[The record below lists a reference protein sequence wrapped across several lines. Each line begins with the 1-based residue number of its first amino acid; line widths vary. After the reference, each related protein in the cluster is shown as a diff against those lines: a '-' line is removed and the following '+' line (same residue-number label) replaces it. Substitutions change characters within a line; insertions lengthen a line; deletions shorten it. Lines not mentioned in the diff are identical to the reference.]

1 MSELNTLSAG
11 PAIRVRG
18 ARTHNLQNLSVDLP
32 RDRLVVF
39 TGVSGSG
46 KSSLAFDTLYAE
58 GQRRYLESLSAQ
70 SRQWLDQLSRPDV
83 DEIEGL
89 PPAIAVEQ
97 RRGFVSPR
105 STLATLTEIHDFL
118 RVLYARAG
126 TPYCPQCGS
135 EISSQPV
142 EAILN
147 SVLSLETGA
156 KVMLLAPLIRGRKG
170 THREVFEKI
179 VRDGMVRARVDG
191 EIVDAATPPDLKKTQ
206 SHTIEAVV
214 DRLVV
219 KDSLRP
225 RLVESVELALR
236 VGSGCCI
243 VVRQN
248 SSNEWVDELFSTR
261 FACARCELSFPDLEP
276 RSFSFNSPHGAC
288 PECQGLGTV
297 TGPAA
302 PAPRKKVAKKAKAKT
317 PPADNPDKAAPLEHP
332 CPACSGTRLAAL
344 PRHVKLMGVTLPEW
358 TATAVTDA
366 HAVALR
372 LAVEVEQ
379 KFKPDAPPRLVA
391 QKLLPEIT
399 RRLEFLQR
407 VGLHYLALDRAVIT
421 LSGGELQR
429 ARLARGLGAGL
440 LGVMYVLDEPT
451 TGLHPR
457 DTAQLLDALRH
468 LRDAGNSVMV
478 VEHDPAVMAAA
489 DDLLDLGPGA
499 GREGGQLVAHGTPA
513 EVARHPTSLTGR
525 YLPGAA
531 HPARKRLTP
540 VRSPDPARVLTLRNT
555 SRHNLRELTVE
566 IPLGRFVCVTGV
578 SGSGKSSL
586 IMETLVP
593 LLRQQLPTEAWGGKP
608 VIPAP
613 LVDIGGATLE
623 GAQSLARLVQ
633 VDQSPLGRSGRS
645 NPATVS
651 GVWDLIRKLFAR
663 TKEAKLR
670 GFGASRFSF
679 NAAGGRCETC
689 RGSGTRRLAMHYLP
703 DLEVV
708 CSACQGRRFN
718 RQTLRVAFRGL
729 SVADLLDLRIDAAAE
744 FFASFAEI
752 HRRLQGLVDVGLGY
766 LQLGQSALTLS
777 GGESQRIK
785 LAVELNRARTA
796 GDLFAPTAGPLSTIY
811 VLDEPTTGL
820 HPADVDRLLAI
831 LQRLVDEGHSVIVI
845 EHDLQTIAQA
855 DWILDL
861 GPEGGRG
868 GGSLVAAGPPAEIA
882 RCQNSFTGAALRLL

>member
-1 MSELNTLSAG
+1 
-11 PAIRVRG
+11 
-18 ARTHNLQNLSVDLP
+18 
-32 RDRLVVF
+32 
-39 TGVSGSG
+39 
-46 KSSLAFDTLYAE
+46 
-58 GQRRYLESLSAQ
+58 
-70 SRQWLDQLSRPDV
+70 
-83 DEIEGL
+83 
-89 PPAIAVEQ
+89 
-97 RRGFVSPR
+97 
-105 STLATLTEIHDFL
+105 
-118 RVLYARAG
+118 
-126 TPYCPQCGS
+126 
-135 EISSQPV
+135 
-142 EAILN
+142 
-147 SVLSLETGA
+147 
-156 KVMLLAPLIRGRKG
+156 
-170 THREVFEKI
+170 
-179 VRDGMVRARVDG
+179 
-191 EIVDAATPPDLKKTQ
+191 
-206 SHTIEAVV
+206 
-214 DRLVV
+214 
-219 KDSLRP
+219 
-225 RLVESVELALR
+225 
-236 VGSGCCI
+236 
-243 VVRQN
+243 
-248 SSNEWVDELFSTR
+248 
-261 FACARCELSFPDLEP
+261 
-276 RSFSFNSPHGAC
+276 
-288 PECQGLGTV
+288 
-297 TGPAA
+297 
-302 PAPRKKVAKKAKAKT
+302 
-317 PPADNPDKAAPLEHP
+317 
-332 CPACSGTRLAAL
+332 
-344 PRHVKLMGVTLPEW
+344 MGVTLPKW
-358 TATAVTDA
+358 TATAVGEA
-366 HAVALR
+366 HAVASR
-372 LAVEVEQ
+372 LTAEVEQ
-379 KFKPDAPPRLVA
+379 KFKPEAPARLVA

-457 DTAQLLDALRH
+457 DTARLLDALRH
-468 LRDAGNSVMV
+468 LRDSGNSVMV

-555 SRHNLRELTVE
+555 SRHNLRGLTVE
-566 IPLGRFVCVTGV
+566 IPLGRFVCVSGV

-593 LLRQQLPTEAWGGKP
+593 LLRQQLPAEAWGGKP
-608 VIPAP
+608 VIPTT

-623 GAQSLARLVQ
+623 GAQSLSRLVQ

-796 GDLFAPTAGPLSTIY
+796 ADLFAPTAGPVSTIY
-811 VLDEPTTGL
+811 ILDEPTTGL
-820 HPADVDRLLAI
+820 HPADVDRLLSI
-831 LQRLVDEGHSVIVI
+831 LQRLVDEGHSVVVI

-861 GPEGGRG
+861 GPEGGCG
-868 GGSLVAAGPPAEIA
+868 GGSLVAAGAPAEIA
-882 RCQNSFTGAALRLL
+882 RCQNSFTGAALRPL